1 MKKFRTK
8 LGDLI
13 GTPKQD
19 YVKVV
24 YKGHVYHASEYD
36 IRYIQVLI
44 SENFLTRQDE
54 VYLDE
59 VDDFLKS
66 IGISAIYNQA
76 GSRMQFRGNGRP
88 ANNNFCCGFY
98 DTAAK
103 LNLQLNRNER
113 IYKNKQ
119 Y

>member
-44 SENFLTRQDE
+44 SEHFLTRQDE

-66 IGISAIYNQA
+66 LGISAIYNQA

-88 ANNNFCCGFY
+88 TENFYCGFY

-103 LNLQLNRNER
+103 LTFQLSRNER